1 MTSERAIE
9 NILKE
14 QINTYKVF
22 HDLLKKERTCLVNIE
37 AEKLEEISKE
47 KDTVIM
53 RLRLLEEERQR
64 LIIKFTEE
72 NNFVGEINLKEIGTL
87 TGNTIFTELRSQ
99 LLSLLQSIEEMNKLN
114 ASLIDR
120 SINYIKTNTSFIS
133 SISKEDTGL
142 KTGVLLSKET

>member
-64 LIIKFTEE
+64 LIKKFTEE
-72 NNFVGEINLKEIGTL
+72 NNFVGQINLKEIGTL
-87 TGNTIFTELRSQ
+87 TGNSIFIELRSQ

-133 SISKEDTGL
+133 SISKEDTGM

>member
-64 LIIKFTEE
+64 LIKKFTEE
-72 NNFVGEINLKEIGTL
+72 NNFIGEINLKEIGTL
-87 TGNTIFTELRSQ
+87 TGISIFTELRSQ
-99 LLSLLQSIEEMNKLN
+99 LLSLLQSIEEMNKFN
-114 ASLIDR
+114 SSLIDR
-120 SINYIKTNTSFIS
+120 SIQYIKTNTSFIS
-133 SISKEDTGL
+133 SLTQEDTGQT
-142 KTGVLLSKET
+142 TGVLLSKET

>member
-14 QINTYKVF
+14 QVNTYKIF
-22 HDLLKKERTCLVNIE
+22 HDILTKERTYLINIE

-64 LIIKFTEE
+64 LTSKFLADKGI
-72 NNFVGEINLKEIGTL
+72 NGEINLKEMGTL
-87 TGNTIFTELRSQ
+87 TGNSIFPELRTR
-99 LLSLLQSIEEMNKLN
+99 LLSLLQSIEEMNRFN
-114 ASLIDR
+114 SVLIDR
-120 SINYIKTNTSFIS
+120 SINYIKRSTNFIGSFA
-133 SISKEDTGL
+133 KENTGQT
-142 KTGVLLSKET
+142 TGVLLSKET

>member
-1 MTSERAIE
+1 MTSEIAIE

-22 HDLLKKERTCLVNIE
+22 HDLLKKERTCLVKIE

-72 NNFVGEINLKEIGTL
+72 NNFVGDINLKEIGTL
-87 TGNTIFTELRSQ
+87 TGNSIFTDLRSQ

-133 SISKEDTGL
+133 SISKEDSGM

>member
-1 MTSERAIE
+1 MTPETAIE

-14 QINTYKVF
+14 QINTYRAF

-64 LIIKFTEE
+64 LTIKFGEE
-72 NNFVGEINLKEIGTL
+72 NNFVGEINLQELGTL
-87 TGNTIFTELRSQ
+87 TGNDAFMELRTQ
-99 LLSLLQSIEEMNKLN
+99 LLSLLQSVDQMNKFN
-114 ASLIDR
+114 STLIDR
-120 SINYIKTNTSFIS
+120 SLNYMKTSTTFITSLT
-133 SISKEDTGL
+133 KEETTQT
-142 KTGVLLSKET
+142 TGVLLSKET